1 MRGFSAVRVAHRVG
15 GKAKPGPELELGRA
29 LTWYLD
35 LDKEADRDALM
46 AYAADKMPDDLW
58 TSPDCTAFTT
68 VQRINHAR
76 NGGKRPAREKASLRT
91 LAYCRDLHRERLG
104 QGGRCH
110 HEQSAQSHAPFDSTE
125 WPWAIS
131 TPPVTTKVAGCAV
144 GLKEHGGDKLLAKEW
159 RIESSSFPL
168 LAALEPYKCPGGHEH
183 GLSLGG
189 GKLWRTAKY
198 PPFFA
203 QLIAAVLLME

>member
-1 MRGFSAVRVAHRVG
+1 MQRRQKKKLLPAF
-15 GKAKPGPELELGRA
+15 GR
-29 LTWYLD
+29 
-35 LDKEADRDALM
+35 
-46 AYAADKMPDDLW
+46 
-58 TSPDCTAFTT
+58 
-68 VQRINHAR
+68 QR
-76 NGGKRPAREKASLRT
+76 
-91 LAYCRDLHRERLG
+91 
-104 QGGRCH
+104 
-110 HEQSAQSHAPFDSTE
+110 FDSTE

-189 GKLWRTAKY
+189 GKKWRTAKY